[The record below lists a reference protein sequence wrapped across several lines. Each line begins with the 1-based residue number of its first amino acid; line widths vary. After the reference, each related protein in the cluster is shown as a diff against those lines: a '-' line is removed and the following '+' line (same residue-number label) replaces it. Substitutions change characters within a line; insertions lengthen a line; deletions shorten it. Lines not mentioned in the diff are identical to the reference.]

1 MPDSR
6 AIAPEPDAAGERRR
20 SRSGW
25 LRLRVTHGLV
35 VLMLA
40 ALLAEALWGAPVARA
55 GARTFRPDTLP
66 VDQIRSGMKG
76 YGLTVFEGTRP
87 ERFGVEV
94 INVSRNFFAG
104 QDLILIKTQHPRLDV
119 VNSVAGM
126 SGSPI
131 FIGGKM
137 IGAYAYG
144 WPFGSEPVAGV
155 TPIENMIADLERP
168 APKRIYGWPL
178 DRGVRSTRR
187 PRQASGEDPRAAAH
201 RFLGSPS
208 TYTLQRHA
216 EQLAANQPGQSQPGT
231 NAAPD
236 VARPLATPILLG
248 GMGSA
253 GLSIAQQ
260 LFAPLGLAPL
270 QAGGGGAGIEP
281 GAPEH
286 FENGGAIGVQLVRGD
301 LNAMSLGTVTRVEG
315 DRLVAFGHPMLNAGA
330 TALPTALA
338 RVLWVWASQERSFKF
353 AEPVRPLGALLG
365 DRQASVVVSESA
377 QAPVIPVT
385 LHVEGARGAARNDW
399 GFELAREPFMT
410 PSLLAMALGNAL
422 QATAAERQD
431 LTWTAESQLQIRGHG
446 SVTIT
451 DFGVSIGGSFNSREL
466 AAWNVVSA
474 VGGILNNPWQ
484 HAQLES
490 VHTRLTLTYSRDLV
504 RLRGA
509 RVVASEVEAGRP
521 LSIVLTLVPFAGP
534 PFTRELSVPMPR
546 SLAGKQV
553 TLSIR
558 PGHQVEHE
566 QPEPENLDDFIR
578 NLEQPLYPPKS
589 VVVSHA
595 AGSGVAFKGRVVDHL
610 PAGALDSIVQQTSSH
625 SPQAFRSEQRHVIE
639 LPVFLV
645 GSESVTVRVR
655 PVLR

>member
-1 MPDSR
+1 VPDSR
-6 AIAPEPDAAGERRR
+6 ASIAPDPSDAEGERRTPR
-20 SRSGW
+20 AGW
-25 LRLRVTHGLV
+25 LRPRVTHGLV
-35 VLMLA
+35 MLMLA

-55 GARTFRPDTLP
+55 GGRTFRPDTLP

-94 INVSRNFFAG
+94 INVSRNYFAG

-119 VNSVAGM
+119 ANSVAGM

-131 FIGGKM
+131 FIAGKM

-168 APKRIYGWPL
+168 APKRIYGWPI
-178 DRGVRSTRR
+178 DRYVPSSPRR
-187 PRQASGEDPRAAAH
+187 RRQPSGEDPRAAAH
-201 RFLGSPS
+201 RFLGSPP

-216 EQLAANQPGQSQPGT
+216 EQLAANQPGP

-236 VARPLATPILLG
+236 VGRPLATPILLG

-253 GLSIAQQ
+253 GLNIAQQ
-260 LFAPLGLAPL
+260 LFAPLGMAPL
-270 QAGGGGAGIEP
+270 QVGGGGGAGFEP
-281 GAPEH
+281 GAPDH

-330 TALPTALA
+330 TCLPTALA

-377 QAPVIPVT
+377 QAPIIPVT
-385 LHVEGARGAARNDW
+385 LHVEGARGAPRNDW
-399 GFELAREPFMT
+399 RFELAREPFMT

-431 LTWTAESQLQIRGHG
+431 LTWTAESHLEIRGHG
-446 SVTIT
+446 SVTIS
-451 DFGVSIGGSFNSREL
+451 DFDVSIGGSPNPRQV
-466 AAWNVVSA
+466 ATWNVVSA

-509 RVVASEVEAGRP
+509 RVVASEVEAGGP
-521 LSIVLTLVPFAGP
+521 VQIVLTLVPFAGP
-534 PFTRELSVPMPR
+534 PFTRELSVPLPR
-546 SLAGKQV
+546 ALAGKQV

-589 VVVSHA
+589 VVVSYA
-595 AGSGVAFKGRVVDHL
+595 AGSGVAFKGRVADHL

-625 SPQAFRSEQRHVIE
+625 SPQAFRSERRHVTE
-639 LPVFLV
+639 LPMFLV
-645 GSESVTVRVR
+645 GSASVTVRVR